1 MWTKTLSNKKVIIG
15 AIIVIIII
23 FALRSFYSKLKR
35 TKEGKAIGINNS
47 QLNPGINY
55 ANEALRV
62 KQVFAD
68 PIWAFTGDM
77 ENGAAILLTFNNDE
91 LKTISNIYRSAY
103 GKTMYSV
110 IKARWC
116 VACPNHTAI
125 IERLEKLNL
134 A

>member
-1 MWTKTLSNKKVIIG
+1 MWAKTLSNKKVIIG

-35 TKEGKAIGINNS
+35 TKEGKAIAINKD
-47 QLNPGINY
+47 QLNPLINY

-62 KQVFAD
+62 KQIFAD
-68 PIWAFTGDM
+68 PIWSLTGDM
-77 ENGAAILLTFNNDE
+77 ESGAAILLAFNNDE

-110 IKARWC
+110 IKSRWC
-116 VACPNHTAI
+116 IACPNHTAI